1 LTGNDLGEPVLVESH
16 AECLPACEANL
27 ACTHYTYLYF
37 TCYLKQ
43 GSPQSIAA
51 NPDATSGVCTR
62 PVTTTAAP
70 PPMVDATRSAD
81 RVLSM
86 IQQQDLYTHYGCTQ
100 TDKMKLTGTA
110 TLSVPAGEPTPQA
123 NTAKGCVQWCAL
135 DVRCTAGFNWSPT
148 TGGRCELKAALF
160 NGASPP
166 LTHSAP
172 DYKMQAVVCTKLP
185 QSIAPAVLPPAVQ
198 AGETP
203 PYPGQLT
210 ALEWQHQ
217 PAPSMPK
224 KLGEVASAII
234 GRKMIVVGEGAD
246 STLGFDLQTKRWE
259 PTWTRSTRPYP
270 AHHHATVVL
279 GAELYLI
286 GGLEPYSKCVSRLCI
301 GEVQI
306 YNPNTNKWRLGAK
319 LPFRS
324 SGSVAAAVI
333 DEFVYACG
341 GLYTLSSFYHPGN
354 PTDCARY
361 SSTTGERG
369 TWTAVAPMLVGVD
382 HAAAGSDGSKFYI
395 FGGRSNGVNINDAG
409 LDLVQVYD
417 PSTNTW
423 EHGPSKMPL
432 ARGGMGAAL
441 FVAGRFFL
449 FGGETR
455 MYARDSNAFVDT
467 GVYEQVHV
475 YDPAADIWEE
485 GPAMPTPRHGTWP
498 VVQQAAANSAHTHE
512 VYIAGGGVKT
522 GFSSS
527 DIVEVMKITSSLA
540 TAAAEVCAPNAPAL
554 DRFQSPVV
562 GTARAS
568 LLRPTQ
574 HLDMAE
580 TAARTATSA
589 EECAAACLRARDCA
603 GAQFYHGTSDKRQC
617 RLLTAPPTG
626 QLLKQKTDKHR
637 LSNCY
642 TRRATGSCSA
652 VNDPAPIKSC
662 VFYQS
667 TTFVGNDLPAPA
679 GGRATAATAT
689 GCEVHCLA
697 NARCSHFTHSS
708 TDNQCRLKSATA
720 PLNTI
725 APNTA
730 GSASGVCGTIAV
742 APIAPAPSTSTI
754 ATAAQFKLRPDAWR
768 KSCEELGWK
777 IHSGA
782 AAAGVC
788 GASKKLNTNTDQ
800 KCAVASTIKSAARTC
815 QLAGARLCSA
825 VELIQHDAARGT
837 GCHLDNQ
844 LVWTRDSCP
853 GGFVVAGGSSVNA
866 KAECQPFNA
875 PAAEPIGVR
884 CCSEVTATTTP
895 DEPAAVPHQLPC
907 EYARYDTGMQSE
919 TLCTKNAEF
928 ADRCIWTSAGEC
940 KARST
945 ATAVAAAANVVT
957 AAMPHSMP
965 TIAKS
970 AWNWMPATL
979 PMSLFEPQG
988 LSHDGSLYV
997 FGGFVNGFDTMTN
1010 KAYRLDVATSQWHT
1024 LARMDMFGGIT
1035 HCGQAVDPTTGLIY
1049 LVGGIELDAGRQ
1061 WPDATSTQRT
1071 RVYSTADD
1079 KWLPTSTIPDLP
1091 AERGAGAAV
1100 ILGRW
1105 LHFFGGGTFQ
1115 GRDFVSD
1122 HTDHWAINL
1131 DNVAAGWQTLA
1142 PLSQG
1147 RNHLGGAA
1155 VNGKLYAIGG
1165 QKLHDEYNGNFD
1177 NVEEYCP
1184 ENDVWTKMAP
1194 LPKGLGH
1201 ITPGVFAYKNEG
1213 LFVLGGTNNAN
1224 DPNVKSLLYF
1234 SPVLNTWTE
1243 MEALIPF
1250 ASQVAGIVNGD
1261 TIVAQVS
1268 NHAYTGKLQTKLL

>member
-1 LTGNDLGEPVLVESH
+1 
-16 AECLPACEANL
+16 
-27 ACTHYTYLYF
+27 
-37 TCYLKQ
+37 
-43 GSPQSIAA
+43 
-51 NPDATSGVCTR
+51 
-62 PVTTTAAP
+62 
-70 PPMVDATRSAD
+70 
-81 RVLSM
+81 
-86 IQQQDLYTHYGCTQ
+86 
-100 TDKMKLTGTA
+100 
-110 TLSVPAGEPTPQA
+110 
-123 NTAKGCVQWCAL
+123 
-135 DVRCTAGFNWSPT
+135 
-148 TGGRCELKAALF
+148 
-160 NGASPP
+160 
-166 LTHSAP
+166 
-172 DYKMQAVVCTKLP
+172 
-185 QSIAPAVLPPAVQ
+185 
-198 AGETP
+198 
-203 PYPGQLT
+203 
-210 ALEWQHQ
+210 
-217 PAPSMPK
+217 
-224 KLGEVASAII
+224 
-234 GRKMIVVGEGAD
+234 
-246 STLGFDLQTKRWE
+246 
-259 PTWTRSTRPYP
+259 
-270 AHHHATVVL
+270 
-279 GAELYLI
+279 
-286 GGLEPYSKCVSRLCI
+286 LCI

-306 YNPNTNKWRLGAK
+306 YNPAANKWRLGAK

-382 HAAAGSDGSKFYI
+382 HAAAGSDGRKFYI

-455 MYARDSNAFVDT
+455 MYARDTNAFVNT

-498 VVQQAAANSAHTHE
+498 VVRQAMDANAAHTHE
-512 VYIAGGGVKT
+512 VYVAGGGVKT

-527 DIVEVMKITSSLA
+527 ATVEVMKIASSLPA
-540 TAAAEVCAPNAPAL
+540 TAEEVCASNALAI
-554 DRFQSPVV
+554 DRFQPAVV
-562 GTARAS
+562 GSARTS
-568 LLRPTQ
+568 IRRPTQ
-574 HLDMAE
+574 HIDMGEAD
-580 TAARTATSA
+580 ARTATTT

-603 GAQFYHGTSDKRQC
+603 GVQFYHGTGGKKRTC
-617 RLLTAPPTG
+617 RLLTASPTG
-626 QLLKQKTDKHR
+626 RLLKQKTDKHR
-637 LSNCY
+637 LSTCY
-642 TRRATGSCSA
+642 TRRASGSCGTT
-652 VNDPAPIKSC
+652 NDPAPVKSC
-662 VFYQS
+662 IFYQS

-697 NARCSHFTHSS
+697 NARCTHFTHST
-708 TDNQCRLKSATA
+708 TDNQCRLKAAPA
-720 PLNTI
+720 PLNTV

-730 GSASGVCGTIAV
+730 GSTSGVCSMIAV
-742 APIAPAPSTSTI
+742 TPITPPASTTGI
-754 ATAAQFKLRPDAWR
+754 ATAAQFILRPDAWR
-768 KSCEELGWK
+768 KTCEELNWK
-777 IHSGA
+777 VQSGA

-788 GASKKLNTNTDQ
+788 AASLKLDTNTKR
-800 KCAVASTIKSAARTC
+800 KCTAASTIKSAARIC

-837 GCHLDNQ
+837 GCNLDNR
-844 LVWTRDSCP
+844 LVWTRDSCS
-853 GGFVVAGGSSVNA
+853 GGFVVAGGSSFNTHAV
-866 KAECQPFNA
+866 CQPFDA

-884 CCSEVTATTTP
+884 CCSEVAATLTATTSN
-895 DEPAAVPHQLPC
+895 EPAMQQWMPC
-907 EYARYDTGMQSE
+907 EYARWDTGVPSE
-919 TLCTKNAEF
+919 TLCTKNSEF
-928 ADRCIWTSAGEC
+928 VDRCIWTSAGEC
-940 KARST
+940 KANGTTTTAAAADDDT
-945 ATAVAAAANVVT
+945 ATAMSVAT
-957 AAMPHSMP
+957 GAMPQSMP
-965 TIAKS
+965 RIAKS

-1010 KAYRLDVATSQWHT
+1010 KAYRLDVAASKWHT

-1049 LVGGIELDAGRQ
+1049 LVGGIELDAGRR
-1061 WPDATSTQRT
+1061 WPDATSTRRT

-1079 KWLPTSTIPDLP
+1079 TWLPTSTIPDLP
-1091 AERGAGAAV
+1091 SERGAGAAV

-1105 LHFFGGGTFQ
+1105 LHFFAGGTFQ

-1131 DNVAAGWQTLA
+1131 DNVIAGWQTLA
-1142 PLSQG
+1142 PLAQG

-1165 QKLHDEYNGNFD
+1165 QKLHDEYYGNFD
-1177 NVEEYCP
+1177 DVEEYCP
-1184 ENDVWTKMAP
+1184 EKNVWTKMAP

-1213 LFVLGGTNNAN
+1213 FFVLGGTNNAN

-1234 SPVLNTWTE
+1234 SPALNTWTE

-1268 NHAYTGKLQTKLL
+1268 NHAYTGKLQSKPL